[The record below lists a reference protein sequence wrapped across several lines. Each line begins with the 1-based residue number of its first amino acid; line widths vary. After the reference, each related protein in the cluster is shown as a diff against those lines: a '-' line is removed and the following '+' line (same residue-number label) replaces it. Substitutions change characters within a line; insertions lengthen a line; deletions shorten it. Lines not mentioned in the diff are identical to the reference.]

1 MRQISIL
8 RAVMA
13 FMCPYSLVSCN
24 QENEEGER
32 ITGYKEYTLTVA
44 SKKLT
49 GIVFYGRDFFSEVY
63 AVKEAETQDWRQLS
77 YIEGFDYESGY
88 EYHVRISETNYL
100 DDRKGEPSWTE
111 YKLLQILSKE
121 KKESAGL
128 PKNFI
133 PEERYEFRPIHVSYI
148 VDAEQK
154 EIVEENLKN
163 NPHIPWRCYY
173 LFSNDVNQWML
184 TDENKATLLHGS
196 LVKNNVD
203 ISAFPESYK
212 LLPPEGQITA
222 AMRWTFMYTFNDAD
236 RGEYSYDVLM
246 ISSAKPNESSNSHI
260 RPWFYED
267 LTAYYQ
273 NKYPEAKVKTV
284 VVCHTVE

>member
-1 MRQISIL
+1 M
-8 RAVMA
+8 
-13 FMCPYSLVSCN
+13 
-24 QENEEGER
+24 EE
-32 ITGYKEYTLTVA
+32 
-44 SKKLT
+44 
-49 GIVFYGRDFFSEVY
+49 D
-63 AVKEAETQDWRQLS
+63 
-77 YIEGFDYESGY
+77 
-88 EYHVRISETNYL
+88 
-100 DDRKGEPSWTE
+100 
-111 YKLLQILSKE
+111 
-121 KKESAGL
+121 
-128 PKNFI
+128 
-133 PEERYEFRPIHVSYI
+133 
-148 VDAEQK
+148 
-154 EIVEENLKN
+154 LKN
-163 NPHIPWRCYY
+163 NSHIPWRCYY

-246 ISSAKPNESSNSHI
+246 ISSVKPNESSKSHI